1 MTTTTKTETPPE
13 VVVPAEQPTAIAKK
27 KSEAVVFREAAL
39 SMSHKLL
46 DDWVG
51 PDRANEAAGRIS
63 IALAASAANA
73 RNPQDFYDCTLESI
87 GRVVAISALTGIMPS
102 TGAVA
107 LAYAVPRRPRKGEKP
122 QLQYMLSHRGINALA
137 NRAGMHMVA
146 IPISNWDKVKTTETG
161 EVIVEERD
169 IDKPPKTEDELRGV
183 MLLVKQLDTGRT
195 VCSGWVAKSLILE
208 RRAMSDGYNYAERAG
223 NDYAKD
229 TDPWHKWFTEQ
240 AMKTAMHYAIGRGW
254 CVIDDTEAVRA
265 LQADA
270 HSDIIDGEVVKPQ
283 GRLVAKEVAE

>member
-1 MTTTTKTETPPE
+1 MTTTKTETPPE
-13 VVVPAEQPTAIAKK
+13 VVIPAEQPTAIVKK

-51 PDRANEAAGRIS
+51 LDRANEAAGRIS

-73 RNPQDFYDCTLESI
+73 RNPQDFYDCTLESV

-146 IPISNWDKVKTTETG
+146 IPISYADKVKTTETG

-169 IDKPPKTEDELRGV
+169 IDNPPKTEDELRGV
-183 MLLVKQLDTGRT
+183 MLLVKQLETGRT
-195 VCSGWVAKSLILE
+195 VCSGWVARSLILE
-208 RRAMSDGYNYAERAG
+208 RRAMSDGYNYAERPG

-265 LQADA
+265 LQADVQ
-270 HSDIIDGEVVKPQ
+270 SDIIDGEVVRPQ